1 MNQLMN
7 QRMDRNMNQ
16 RMDPMMGRNGQLL
29 SRPSDPARARRM
41 DPAMST
47 RMAPGQFAR
56 QPERMLPPEMT
67 RVPVDR
73 MRMDPRMARRDFP
86 LEQPMTRVPVDRR
99 APAHVPMEPVES
111 MGRGVEKTQR
121 RRPGGVAAMQVP
133 GGRERDY
140 GMERGHE
147 RVMQAPESVR
157 RQQMMSMPMQMSV
170 PMQMPM
176 QMSMQMQI
184 PGQISGQIPVQMSM
198 PMPMQMPMQM
208 PVQMPVQIPM
218 QGPVSSSM
226 PIPMTPQQSG
236 TSPLKKKATVNA
248 NAKPFIPAFARKST
262 SL

>member
-1 MNQLMN
+1 
-7 QRMDRNMNQ
+7 
-16 RMDPMMGRNGQLL
+16 
-29 SRPSDPARARRM
+29 
-41 DPAMST
+41 
-47 RMAPGQFAR
+47 
-56 QPERMLPPEMT
+56 MT

-121 RRPGGVAAMQVP
+121 RRPGGVGCDAGPRRTRA
-133 GGRERDY
+133 RLRD
-140 GMERGHE
+140 GARTRARDAGAG
-147 RVMQAPESVR
+147 VGASPTDDVDADADVSA
-157 RQQMMSMPMQMSV
+157 
-170 PMQMPM
+170 MQMPM

-184 PGQISGQIPVQMSM
+184 PGQIPGQIPVQMSM